1 MKLHCGSRLLDLS
14 RPVVMGILNVTPD
27 SFSDGGRYTALDA
40 ALRQVEQMLEEG
52 AALIDI
58 GAESTRPG
66 ALPVS
71 VGEEL
76 DRLLPIV
83 EAVVSRFD
91 TIVSIDTS
99 TPEAMT
105 ACAARG
111 AGLINDVRA
120 LRRPGALEAA
130 AATGLPVALMHM
142 QGEPGTMQRNP
153 VYQDVASEV
162 VDFLRERMLACEQA
176 GISVDRIVLDP
187 GFGFAKTLAHN
198 LRLLRELQALQ
209 VLGRPVL
216 VGVSRKSM
224 LGAVLGGA
232 PVDRRL
238 HAGLAAAVLSVER
251 GARIIRTH
259 DVGPTVEALALW
271 QAQEHEEST

>member
-83 EAVVSRFD
+83 EAVASRFD

-130 AATGLPVALMHM
+130 ATTGLPVALMHM

-209 VLGRPVL
+209 ALGRPVL

>member
-52 AALIDI
+52 AGLIDI

-153 VYQDVASEV
+153 VYQDVATEV

-198 LRLLRELQALQ
+198 LRLLHELQALQ
-209 VLGRPVL
+209 ALGRPVL

>member
-27 SFSDGGRYTALDA
+27 SFSDGGRYTALDS

-83 EAVVSRFD
+83 EAVASRFD

-130 AATGLPVALMHM
+130 ATTGLPVALMHM

-209 VLGRPVL
+209 ALGRPVL

>member
-1 MKLHCGSRLLDLS
+1 MKLHCRSRLLDLS

-27 SFSDGGRYTALDA
+27 SFSDGCRYTALDA

-83 EAVVSRFD
+83 EAVASRFD

>member
-83 EAVVSRFD
+83 EAVASRFD

-153 VYQDVASEV
+153 VYQDVATEV
-162 VDFLRERMLACEQA
+162 VDFLGERMQACEQA

-198 LRLLRELQALQ
+198 LRLLHELQALQ
-209 VLGRPVL
+209 ALGRPVL

>member
-83 EAVVSRFD
+83 EAVASRFD

-111 AGLINDVRA
+111 VGLINDVRA

-153 VYQDVASEV
+153 VYQDVATEV

-209 VLGRPVL
+209 ALGRPVL

>member
-27 SFSDGGRYTALDA
+27 SFSDGGRYTALDS

-83 EAVVSRFD
+83 EAVASRFD

-209 VLGRPVL
+209 ALGRPVL

>member
-99 TPEAMT
+99 APEAMT

-198 LRLLRELQALQ
+198 LRLLHELQALQ
-209 VLGRPVL
+209 ALGRPVL

>member
-83 EAVVSRFD
+83 EAVASRFD

>member
-83 EAVVSRFD
+83 EAVASRFD

-198 LRLLRELQALQ
+198 LRLLHELQALQ
-209 VLGRPVL
+209 ALGRPVL

>member
-83 EAVVSRFD
+83 EAVASRFD

-209 VLGRPVL
+209 ALGRPVL

>member
-83 EAVVSRFD
+83 EAVASRFD

-153 VYQDVASEV
+153 VYQDVATEV

-198 LRLLRELQALQ
+198 LRLLHELQALQ
-209 VLGRPVL
+209 ALGRPVL

>member
-83 EAVVSRFD
+83 EAVASRFD

-153 VYQDVASEV
+153 VYQDVATEV

-209 VLGRPVL
+209 ALGRPVL

>member
-83 EAVVSRFD
+83 EAVASRFD

-153 VYQDVASEV
+153 VYQDVATEV
-162 VDFLRERMLACEQA
+162 VDFLRERMQACEQA

-209 VLGRPVL
+209 ALGRPVL

>member
-1 MKLHCGSRLLDLS
+1 MKLKCGPRLLDLS
-14 RPVVMGILNVTPD
+14 RPAVMGILNVTPD

-40 ALRQVEQMLEEG
+40 ALRQVEQMLAEG
-52 AALIDI
+52 ASLIDI

-66 ALPVS
+66 AVPVS

-76 DRLLPIV
+76 ERLLPVV
-83 EAVVSRFD
+83 EAVASRFD
-91 TIVSIDTS
+91 TIVSVDTS
-99 TPEAMT
+99 TPEAIS
-105 ACAARG
+105 ACAALG

-120 LRRPGALEAA
+120 LRRPGALAAA

-142 QGEPGTMQRNP
+142 QGEPGTMQNSP
-153 VYQDVASEV
+153 VYQDVTAEV
-162 VDFLRERMLACEQA
+162 LGFLRERMQACEHA
-176 GISVDRIVLDP
+176 GIPADRIVLDP

-198 LRLLRELQALQ
+198 LRLLHELQSLQALA
-209 VLGRPVL
+209 RPVL

-224 LGAVLGGA
+224 LGAALGGA

-271 QAQEHEEST
+271 QAQEEEETA

>member
-52 AALIDI
+52 AGLIDI

-83 EAVVSRFD
+83 EAVASRFD

-153 VYQDVASEV
+153 VYQDVATEV

-198 LRLLRELQALQ
+198 LRLLHELQALQ
-209 VLGRPVL
+209 ALGRPVL

>member
-83 EAVVSRFD
+83 EAVASRFD

-130 AATGLPVALMHM
+130 ATTGLPVALMHM

-153 VYQDVASEV
+153 VYQDVATEV

-198 LRLLRELQALQ
+198 LRLLHELQALQ
-209 VLGRPVL
+209 ALGRPVL